1 MILTPGRQ
9 SVLAVWGMLNIVL
22 YAFFRILFFVTTPL
36 SPVGVGY
43 ACVFLLAELFLIV
56 QNTGFFLTIW
66 RIARRARAAR
76 PPEPPALAPG
86 AHPRVAVLVVARH
99 EPRDVLEPT
108 VTTLRNLNYP
118 AKDLFFLDDST
129 EERYRREADQ
139 LADEYSMTMFR
150 REKRHGAKAGIINDF
165 LKTIDHPYV
174 AIFDADQNPMPD
186 FLLHVVPI
194 LEQRRKLAFVQT
206 PQFYTNLD
214 VGPVAK
220 AAGMQQAIFYEII
233 CEAKGFNRSMFC
245 CGTNVVF
252 RRRALAEIGGFDEE
266 SVTEDFSTSLKLHY
280 HGWDSYYYNHAEV
293 FGMGPETL
301 PVYFKQQMRWAAGTT
316 NVFKKIPRY
325 FLKGPGKL
333 SFTQWREYFLSSS
346 YYFLGWAMFILTLSP
361 VVNLLFD
368 VTPFVGH
375 SLWYLLTFLP
385 YFFIT
390 QLLFIFTMKDRKYSF
405 SQIYHGV
412 MLTFLS
418 VPFQMAAALRGLFSK
433 KKIFTITPKGKN
445 MTLPFPML
453 LPYLAFIVL
462 SVVALAKGIVMYVVQ
477 HNHAFVMNDVWV
489 VYNLFIYLNIF
500 HFNKKIKL
508 PQTAEEGADGD
519 GKRAP

>member
-1 MILTPGRQ
+1 M
-9 SVLAVWGMLNIVL
+9 
-22 YAFFRILFFVTTPL
+22 TTPL
-36 SPVGVGY
+36 APLGVVY
-43 ACVFLLAELFLIV
+43 ACVFLLAELFLIT
-56 QNTGFFLTIW
+56 QNAGFFLTIW
-66 RIARRARAAR
+66 RVARGARAAAR
-76 PPEPPALAPG
+76 PAPEPPALVPG
-86 AHPRVAVLVVARH
+86 AYPRVAVLVVARH

-129 EERYRREADQ
+129 EERYIKEADE
-139 LADEYSMTMFR
+139 LAVEYSLSVFR

-186 FLLHVVPI
+186 FLLRVVPI
-194 LEQRRKLAFVQT
+194 LEQREKLAFVQT

-233 CEAKGFNRSMFC
+233 CEAKGSNRSMFC

-252 RRRALAEIGGFDEE
+252 RRRALDEIGGFDEE
-266 SVTEDFSTSLKLHY
+266 SVTEDFSTSLKLQY

-316 NVFKKIPRY
+316 NVFKKIPGY
-325 FLKGPGKL
+325 FVRGPKKL

-346 YYFLGWAMFILTLSP
+346 YYFIGLALFILMLSP
-361 VVNLLFD
+361 IVNLLFD
-368 VTPFVGH
+368 VTPFVGNV
-375 SLWYLLTFLP
+375 SLYLLTFLP

-390 QLLFIFTMKDRKYSF
+390 QFLFILTMMDRKYSF

-412 MLTFLS
+412 ILTFLS
-418 VPFQMAAALRGLFSK
+418 VPIQMAAAVRGLFSK
-433 KKIFTITPKGKN
+433 KKIFAITTKGKN
-445 MTLPFPML
+445 VTLPFPML
-453 LPYLAFIVL
+453 IPYIAFMAL
-462 SVVALAKGIVMYVVQ
+462 SVVALAKGIVMYFVL
-477 HNHAFVMNDVWV
+477 HDHALVMNDVWV
-489 VYNLFIYLNIF
+489 VHNLFICLNIF
-500 HFNKKIKL
+500 YFNKKIKL
-508 PQTAEEGADGD
+508 PQTAEEKTNGD
-519 GKRAP
+519 PGRGD